1 MRSVLLQS
9 LPYALGLVFEYVLI
23 QNTVGEMCG
32 PGYGPDKSSLLNKK
46 ERIEMYNC
54 ANMFELID
62 FLDGKMEN
70 SGGQAGLRRDKS
82 PCE

>member
-1 MRSVLLQS
+1 
-9 LPYALGLVFEYVLI
+9 
-23 QNTVGEMCG
+23 MCG

-46 ERIEMYNC
+46 ERMEMYNC